1 MQSLSEF
8 KSSKGIRLFYL
19 EMSPC
24 EDICKGEDPVFLSE
38 WLWGRMER
46 RARLWGLRKGEQP
59 LISHQRRGKKH
70 RTTYD
75 ICCEGT
81 QPWKTISFVVNVKVT
96 LSEAET
102 SDSPFKIP
110 YPCLGCLVFCN
121 FPFRSYSHVSHVP
134 CLSLLA
140 CFLLFA
146 FVLKPV
152 LKYLCL
158 TPTQLYQLSW
168 PE

>member
-1 MQSLSEF
+1 MQFLSEF

-24 EDICKGEDPVFLSE
+24 EDICKQEDPVFLSE

-59 LISHQRRGKKH
+59 LISHQWRGKKH
-70 RTTYD
+70 RTTYN

-81 QPWKTISFVVNVKVT
+81 QPWKTISFVVDVKVT

-110 YPCLGCLVFCN
+110 YPCLGCLVF
-121 FPFRSYSHVSHVP
+121 FLQLPFQKLQP
-134 CLSLLA
+134 CFTCALSFLPGLFLSL
-140 CFLLFA
+140 
-146 FVLKPV
+146 
-152 LKYLCL
+152 YLC
-158 TPTQLYQLSW
+158 S
-168 PE
+168 